1 MRLLSVT
8 AATLLTLASAAVGVT
23 PATAAEPIVVGS
35 CATSVQGTPGTP
47 VSLSPAAVTQPI
59 TDLIRAVP
67 LLGPPLAE
75 PFKQAFAQA
84 KPMPIGAVQVG
95 TTTISGATIANAV
108 MAELQKLPLLGPI
121 LGTLDQTV
129 RATLTS
135 GCQITVTGV
144 NQAAA
149 PIQDGSKAIADASQQ
164 AVGAVPGAPKPPAQ
178 QPQPQPGTQPGQQP
192 GVNPGTTPGVPAG
205 SPSNRDFSLY
215 PLGTNFGRVP
225 LFSYGSLPF
234 AMPGLYSPSPGVRYG
249 SQVPRASN
257 GNSYQSDQVQ
267 AAGRATALPRLG
279 GGPGG
284 VGAPVLVAVL
294 MLALVTGALVRTWV
308 LRRTPA

>member
-1 MRLLSVT
+1 MRLLSV
-8 AATLLTLASAAVGVT
+8 AATALLALASASVGGV
-23 PATAAEPIVVGS
+23 AHAADPIVVGS
-35 CATSVQGTPGTP
+35 CATTVQGAPGTP

-59 TDLIRAVP
+59 TDLVRAVP

-75 PFKQAFAQA
+75 PFKQAFTQV
-84 KPMPIGAVQVG
+84 KPIPIGAIQAG
-95 TTTISGATIANAV
+95 TTTITGGTIANAV
-108 MAELQKLPLLGPI
+108 MAEVNKIPLLGPI

-135 GCQITVTGV
+135 GCKVTVTGV
-144 NQAAA
+144 NQVAA
-149 PIQDGSKAIADASQQ
+149 PIQDTSKGLADQSQALTPQ
-164 AVGAVPGAPKPPAQ
+164 LPGQPKPPGQ
-178 QPQPQPGTQPGQQP
+178 QPQPQPGTNPGTQPGTQP
-192 GVNPGTTPGVPAG
+192 GVPGVGAG
-205 SPSNRDFSLY
+205 APSNRDFSLY
-215 PLGTNFGRVP
+215 PIGSNFGRVP

-257 GNSYQSDQVQ
+257 GTGVEGDLVQ
-267 AAGRATALPRLG
+267 AAGRATALPRLS
-279 GGPGG
+279 GPGG

-294 MLALVTGALVRTWV
+294 MLALVTGALVRTWA

>member
-1 MRLLSVT
+1 MKLSSV
-8 AATLLTLASAAVGVT
+8 AATALLALASASVGGV
-23 PATAAEPIVVGS
+23 AHAADPVVIGS
-35 CATSVQGTPGTP
+35 CATTVQGAPGTP

-59 TDLIRAVP
+59 TDLVRAVP

-75 PFKQAFAQA
+75 PFKQAFAQV
-84 KPMPIGAVQVG
+84 KPIPIGAIQAG
-95 TTTISGATIANAV
+95 TTTISGGTIANAV
-108 MAELQKLPLLGPI
+108 MVEVNKIPLLGPI

-135 GCQITVTGV
+135 GCKVTVTGV
-144 NQAAA
+144 NQVAA
-149 PIQDGSKAIADASQQ
+149 PVQDGAKAVADASQQ
-164 AVGAVPGAPKPPAQ
+164 AVGAIPGAPKPPVQ
-178 QPQPQPGTQPGQQP
+178 QPQPGTPPGQPGTQPGTQP
-192 GVNPGTTPGVPAG
+192 GVPGVGAG
-205 SPSNRDFSLY
+205 APSNRNFSLY
-215 PLGTNFGRVP
+215 PIGSNFGRVP

-257 GNSYQSDQVQ
+257 GTGVEGDLVQ
-267 AAGRATALPRLG
+267 AAGRATALPRLS
-279 GGPGG
+279 GPGG

-294 MLALVTGALVRTWV
+294 MLALVTGALVRTWA

>member
-1 MRLLSVT
+1 MRLSSV
-8 AATLLTLASAAVGVT
+8 AATALLALASASVGGV
-23 PATAAEPIVVGS
+23 AHAADPIVVGS
-35 CATSVQGTPGTP
+35 CATTVQGAPGTP

-59 TDLIRAVP
+59 TDLVRAVP

-75 PFKQAFAQA
+75 PFQKAFSQV
-84 KPMPIGAVQVG
+84 KPIPIGAVQAG
-95 TTTISGATIANAV
+95 TTTITGGTIANAV
-108 MAELQKLPLLGPI
+108 MVEVNKIPLLGPI

-135 GCQITVTGV
+135 GCKVTVTGV
-144 NQAAA
+144 NQVAA
-149 PIQDGSKAIADASQQ
+149 PVQDGAKAVADASQQ
-164 AVGAVPGAPKPPAQ
+164 AVGAIPGAPKPPGQ
-178 QPQPQPGTQPGQQP
+178 QPQPGTPPGQPGTQPGTQP
-192 GVNPGTTPGVPAG
+192 GVPGVGAG
-205 SPSNRDFSLY
+205 APSNRDFSLY
-215 PLGTNFGRVP
+215 PIGSNFGRVP

-257 GNSYQSDQVQ
+257 GTGVEGDLVQ
-267 AAGRATALPRLG
+267 AAGRATALPRLS
-279 GGPGG
+279 GPGG

-294 MLALVTGALVRTWV
+294 MLALVTGALVRTWA

>member
-8 AATLLTLASAAVGVT
+8 AATLLALASASVGAM

-67 LLGPPLAE
+67 LLGPPLAD
-75 PFKQAFAQA
+75 PFKQAFSQG
-84 KPMPIGAVQVG
+84 KPIPIGAVQAG

-108 MAELQKLPLLGPI
+108 VAELQKLPLLGPI
-121 LGTLDQTV
+121 IGTLDKTV
-129 RATLTS
+129 RATLTN
-135 GCQITVTGV
+135 GCQVVVTGV
-144 NQAAA
+144 NQVAA
-149 PIQDGSKAIADASQQ
+149 PVQDGTKAIADASQQ
-164 AVGAVPGAPKPPAQ
+164 AVQLPGQPKPPAG
-178 QPQPQPGTQPGQQP
+178 QPKPEPGTQPGQP
-192 GVNPGTTPGVPAG
+192 GVSPGTPGVPQAG
-205 SPSNRDFSLY
+205 APSNRDFSLY
-215 PLGTNFGRVP
+215 SLGSNFGRVP

-257 GNSYQSDQVQ
+257 GNGIDGDQVL

-279 GGPGG
+279 GPGG
-284 VGAPVLVAVL
+284 VGFPLLVAVL
-294 MLALVTGALVRTWV
+294 MLACVTGALVRTWV

>member
-8 AATLLTLASAAVGVT
+8 ATTLLALASAIVGMS

-35 CATSVQGTPGTP
+35 CATSVQGTPGQP

-59 TDLIRAVP
+59 TDLVRAVP

-75 PFKQAFAQA
+75 PFKQAFSQA
-84 KPMPIGAVQVG
+84 KPIPIGAVQVG

-108 MAELQKLPLLGPI
+108 VAELQKIPLLGPI
-121 LGTLDQTV
+121 LGTLNTTV
-129 RATLTS
+129 RTTLTS
-135 GCQITVTGV
+135 GCQVVVTGV
-144 NQAAA
+144 NAVAA
-149 PIQDGSKAIADASQQ
+149 PVQDGSKAIADNSQQ
-164 AVGAVPGAPKPPAQ
+164 AVGGVTPQKPPVG
-178 QPQPQPGTQPGQQP
+178 QPQPQPGTPPGQPGA
-192 GVNPGTTPGVPAG
+192 GNPGSPQG
-205 SPSNRDFSLY
+205 SPITRDFPLY
-215 PLGTNFGRVP
+215 SLGTNYGRVP

-257 GNSYQSDQVQ
+257 GNGYDGDPVQ

-279 GGPGG
+279 GPGG
-284 VGAPVLVAVL
+284 VGLPVLVAVL
-294 MLALVTGALVRTWV
+294 LLACVTGALVRTWV

>member
-8 AATLLTLASAAVGVT
+8 AATLLALVSASTGAM

-47 VSLSPAAVTQPI
+47 VSLSPGAVTQPI
-59 TDLIRAVP
+59 TDLVRAVP
-67 LLGPPLAE
+67 VLGPGLAE
-75 PFKQAFAQA
+75 PFRSAFSQL
-84 KPMPIGAVQVG
+84 PPIPIGAVQAG
-95 TTTISGATIANAV
+95 TTTITGGTIANAV
-108 MAELQKLPLLGPI
+108 AAELQKIPLLGPI
-121 LGTLDQTV
+121 LGTLDKTV
-129 RATLTS
+129 RTTLTRTC
-135 GCQITVTGV
+135 GVTVTGV
-144 NQAAA
+144 NQVAA
-149 PIQDGSKAIADASQQ
+149 PIQDTSKGLADKSAQL
-164 AVGAVPGAPKPPAQ
+164 PGQPKPPVGQ
-178 QPQPQPGTQPGQQP
+178 PQPQPQPGT
-192 GVNPGTTPGVPAG
+192 NPGTQPGTSPGLPGTGAG
-205 SPSNRDFSLY
+205 APSNRDFSLY

-225 LFSYGSLPF
+225 LFTYGSLPF
-234 AMPGLYSPSPGVRYG
+234 AMPGTYSPSPGVRYG

-257 GNSYQSDQVQ
+257 GNGLEGDSVQ
-267 AAGRATALPRLG
+267 AAGRATALPRL

>member
-1 MRLLSVT
+1 MRLLSV
-8 AATLLTLASAAVGVT
+8 AATALLALVSASVGGV
-23 PATAAEPIVVGS
+23 AHAAEPIVVGS
-35 CATSVQGTPGTP
+35 CATTVQGAPGTP

-59 TDLIRAVP
+59 TDLVRAVP

-108 MAELQKLPLLGPI
+108 MAEVQKIPLLGPI
-121 LGTLDQTV
+121 LGTLDKTV
-129 RATLTS
+129 RATLTQ
-135 GCQITVTGV
+135 GCQVTVVAV
-144 NQAAA
+144 NQVVA
-149 PIQDGSKAIADASQQ
+149 PVQDGAKAVADASQQ
-164 AVGAVPGAPKPPAQ
+164 AVGAIPGAPKPPGQ
-178 QPQPQPGTQPGQQP
+178 QPSPQPGTPPGQPGTQPGVP
-192 GVNPGTTPGVPAG
+192 GVGAG
-205 SPSNRDFSLY
+205 APSNRDFSLY
-215 PLGTNFGRVP
+215 PIGSNFGRVP

-257 GNSYQSDQVQ
+257 GTGVEGDLVQ
-267 AAGRATALPRLG
+267 AAGRATALPRLS
-279 GGPGG
+279 GPGG

-294 MLALVTGALVRTWV
+294 LLALVTGALVRTWV

>member
-8 AATLLTLASAAVGVT
+8 AATLLALVSASVGAV

-47 VSLSPAAVTQPI
+47 VSLSPNAVLQPV
-59 TDLIRAVP
+59 TDLVRAVP
-67 LLGPPLAE
+67 LLGPPLVE
-75 PFKQAFAQA
+75 PFKQAFSQL
-84 KPMPIGAVQVG
+84 KPIPIGAVQAG
-95 TTTISGATIANAV
+95 TTTISGATIGNAV

-121 LGTLDQTV
+121 LGTLDKTV

-135 GCQITVTGV
+135 GCGVVVTGV
-144 NQAAA
+144 NQVAA
-149 PIQDGSKAIADASQQ
+149 PVQDGSKAVADASQQ
-164 AVGAVPGAPKPPAQ
+164 AVGGIQAPKPPAG
-178 QPQPQPGTQPGQQP
+178 QPQPQPGTPPGQQP
-192 GVNPGTTPGVPAG
+192 GVTPGTPGAPQGIAG
-205 SPSNRDFSLY
+205 NRDFALY
-215 PLGTNFGRVP
+215 SFGSNFGRVP
-225 LFSYGSLPF
+225 LFTYGSLPF

-257 GNSYQSDQVQ
+257 GNGVDGDPVQ

-279 GGPGG
+279 GPGG

-294 MLALVTGALVRTWV
+294 LLACVTGALVRTWV

>member
-1 MRLLSVT
+1 MRLLSV
-8 AATLLTLASAAVGVT
+8 AATALLALASASVGGV
-23 PATAAEPIVVGS
+23 AHAAEPIVVGS
-35 CATSVQGTPGTP
+35 CATTVQGAPGTP

-59 TDLIRAVP
+59 TDLVRAVP

-95 TTTISGATIANAV
+95 TTTISGGTIANAV
-108 MAELQKLPLLGPI
+108 MAEVNKIPLLGPI
-121 LGTLDQTV
+121 LGTLDKTV
-129 RATLTS
+129 RTTLTQ
-135 GCQITVTGV
+135 GCQVTVVGV
-144 NQAAA
+144 NQVAA
-149 PIQDGSKAIADASQQ
+149 PVQDGAKAVADASQQ
-164 AVGAVPGAPKPPAQ
+164 AVGAIPGAPKPPGQ
-178 QPQPQPGTQPGQQP
+178 QPQPQPGTNPGTQPGTQP
-192 GVNPGTTPGVPAG
+192 GVPGVGAG
-205 SPSNRDFSLY
+205 APSNRDFSLY
-215 PLGTNFGRVP
+215 PIGSNFGRVP

-257 GNSYQSDQVQ
+257 GTGVEGDSVQ
-267 AAGRATALPRLG
+267 AAGRATALPRLS
-279 GGPGG
+279 GPGG

-294 MLALVTGALVRTWV
+294 MLALVTGALVRTWA

>member
-8 AATLLTLASAAVGVT
+8 AATLLTLISASVGAV

-59 TDLIRAVP
+59 TDLIRAIP
-67 LLGPPLAE
+67 LLGPPLAD
-75 PFKQAFAQA
+75 PFKQAFSQG
-84 KPMPIGAVQVG
+84 KPIPIGAVQVG

-108 MAELQKLPLLGPI
+108 VAELQKLPLLGQI
-121 LGTLDQTV
+121 IGTLDKSV
-129 RATLTS
+129 RSTLTS
-135 GCQITVTGV
+135 GCQVVVTGV
-144 NQAAA
+144 NQVAA
-149 PIQDGSKAIADASQQ
+149 PVQDGAKAVADASQQ
-164 AVGAVPGAPKPPAQ
+164 AVGAIQAPKPPAG
-178 QPQPQPGTQPGQQP
+178 QPQPEPGTNPGQQP
-192 GVNPGTTPGVPAG
+192 GVNPGTPGATPGA
-205 SPSNRDFSLY
+205 PSNRDFSLY
-215 PLGTNFGRVP
+215 SFGANFGRVP

-257 GNSYQSDQVQ
+257 GNGLDIDPVQ
-267 AAGRATALPRLG
+267 AAGRATALPRL

-294 MLALVTGALVRTWV
+294 MLACVTGALVRTWV

>member
-1 MRLLSVT
+1 MRLLSV
-8 AATLLTLASAAVGVT
+8 AATALLALVSASVGGV
-23 PATAAEPIVVGS
+23 AHAAEPIVVGS
-35 CATSVQGTPGTP
+35 CATTVQGAPGTP

-59 TDLIRAVP
+59 TDLVRAVP

-108 MAELQKLPLLGPI
+108 MAEVQKIPLLGPI
-121 LGTLDQTV
+121 LGTLDKTV
-129 RATLTS
+129 RSTLTQ
-135 GCQITVTGV
+135 GCQVTVVAV
-144 NQAAA
+144 NQVVA
-149 PIQDGSKAIADASQQ
+149 PVQDGSKAIADASQQ
-164 AVGAVPGAPKPPAQ
+164 AVGAIPGAPKPPGQ
-178 QPQPQPGTQPGQQP
+178 QPSPQPGTPPGQPGTQPGVP
-192 GVNPGTTPGVPAG
+192 GVGAG
-205 SPSNRDFSLY
+205 APSNRDFSLY
-215 PLGTNFGRVP
+215 PIGSNFGRVP

-257 GNSYQSDQVQ
+257 GTGVQGDSVQ
-267 AAGRATALPRLG
+267 AAGRATALPRLS
-279 GGPGG
+279 GPGG
-284 VGAPVLVAVL
+284 VGAPVLAAVL
-294 MLALVTGALVRTWV
+294 LLALVTGALVRTWV

>member
-1 MRLLSVT
+1 MRLLSV
-8 AATLLTLASAAVGVT
+8 AATALLALASASVGGV
-23 PATAAEPIVVGS
+23 AHAADPIVVGS
-35 CATSVQGTPGTP
+35 CATTVQGAPGTP

-59 TDLIRAVP
+59 TDLVRAVP

-95 TTTISGATIANAV
+95 TTTISGGTIANAV
-108 MAELQKLPLLGPI
+108 MVEVNKIPLLGPI
-121 LGTLDQTV
+121 LGTLDKTV
-129 RATLTS
+129 RATLTQ
-135 GCQITVTGV
+135 GCQVTVVGV
-144 NQAAA
+144 NQAVA
-149 PIQDGSKAIADASQQ
+149 PVQDGAKAVADASQQ
-164 AVGAVPGAPKPPAQ
+164 AVGAIPGAPKPPGQ
-178 QPQPQPGTQPGQQP
+178 QPQPQPGTNPGTQPGTQP
-192 GVNPGTTPGVPAG
+192 GVPGVGAG
-205 SPSNRDFSLY
+205 APSNRDFALY
-215 PLGTNFGRVP
+215 PIGSNFGRVP

-257 GNSYQSDQVQ
+257 GTGVEGDSVL
-267 AAGRATALPRLG
+267 AAGRATALPRLS
-279 GGPGG
+279 GPGG

-294 MLALVTGALVRTWV
+294 MLALVTGALVRTWA

>member
-8 AATLLTLASAAVGVT
+8 AATLLALASASVGFT
-23 PATAAEPIVVGS
+23 SATAAEPIVVGS
-35 CATSVQGTPGTP
+35 CATSVQGAPGTP

-59 TDLIRAVP
+59 TDLVRAVP

-75 PFKQAFAQA
+75 PFRQAFSQA
-84 KPMPIGAVQVG
+84 KPIPIGAVQAG
-95 TTTISGATIANAV
+95 TTTISGGTIANAV
-108 MAELQKLPLLGPI
+108 MAELQKIPLLGPI
-121 LGTLDQTV
+121 LGTLDKTV

-135 GCQITVTGV
+135 GCQVTVTGV

-149 PIQDGSKAIADASQQ
+149 PIQDGSKAVADASQQ
-164 AVGAVPGAPKPPAQ
+164 AVGGVPGAPKPPDQ
-178 QPQPQPGTQPGQQP
+178 QPQPGTPPGQP
-192 GVNPGTTPGVPAG
+192 DINPGTPNTGA
-205 SPSNRDFSLY
+205 PSNRDFSLY
-215 PLGTNFGRVP
+215 PIGSNFGRVP

-249 SQVPRASN
+249 SQVPRASIGN
-257 GNSYQSDQVQ
+257 GVEGDSVQ
-267 AAGRATALPRLG
+267 AAGRATALPRL

>member
-8 AATLLTLASAAVGVT
+8 AATLLALVSASVGAV

-47 VSLSPAAVTQPI
+47 VSLSPTAVLQPV
-59 TDLIRAVP
+59 TDLVRAVP
-67 LLGPPLAE
+67 LLGPPLVE
-75 PFKQAFAQA
+75 PFKQAFSQL
-84 KPMPIGAVQVG
+84 KPIPIGAVQIG

-108 MAELQKLPLLGPI
+108 AAELQKIPLLGPI
-121 LGTLDQTV
+121 LGTLDKTV

-135 GCQITVTGV
+135 GCSVVVTGV
-144 NQAAA
+144 NQVAA
-149 PIQDGSKAIADASQQ
+149 PMQDGAKAVADASQQ
-164 AVGAVPGAPKPPAQ
+164 AVGGIQTPKPPAG
-178 QPQPQPGTQPGQQP
+178 QPQPGTPPGQP
-192 GVNPGTTPGVPAG
+192 GVSPGTPGAPQG
-205 SPSNRDFSLY
+205 IEGNRDFSLY
-215 PLGTNFGRVP
+215 SFGANFGRVP
-225 LFSYGSLPF
+225 LFTYGSLPF

-257 GNSYQSDQVQ
+257 GNGVDGDPVQ

-279 GGPGG
+279 GPGG

-294 MLALVTGALVRTWV
+294 LLACVTGALVRTWV

>member
-8 AATLLTLASAAVGVT
+8 AATLLALVSASVGAV

-47 VSLSPAAVTQPI
+47 VSLSPNAVLQPV
-59 TDLIRAVP
+59 TDLVRAVP
-67 LLGPPLAE
+67 LLGPPLVE
-75 PFKQAFAQA
+75 PFKQAFSQL
-84 KPMPIGAVQVG
+84 KPIPIGAVQAG

-121 LGTLDQTV
+121 LGTLDKTV

-135 GCQITVTGV
+135 GCGVVVTGV
-144 NQAAA
+144 NQVAA
-149 PIQDGSKAIADASQQ
+149 PVQDGSKAVADASQQ
-164 AVGAVPGAPKPPAQ
+164 AVGGIQAPKPPAG
-178 QPQPQPGTQPGQQP
+178 QPQPQPGTPPGQQP
-192 GVNPGTTPGVPAG
+192 GVTPGTPGAPQGIAG
-205 SPSNRDFSLY
+205 NREFALY
-215 PLGTNFGRVP
+215 SFGSNFGRVP
-225 LFSYGSLPF
+225 LFTYGSLPF

-257 GNSYQSDQVQ
+257 GNGVDGDPVQ

-279 GGPGG
+279 GPGG

-294 MLALVTGALVRTWV
+294 LLACVTGALVRTWV

>member
-8 AATLLTLASAAVGVT
+8 AATLLTLASAGVGAT
-23 PATAAEPIVVGS
+23 TATAAEPIVIGS
-35 CATSVQGTPGTP
+35 CATSIQGAPGTP
-47 VSLSPAAVTQPI
+47 VSLSPSAVTQPI
-59 TDLIRAVP
+59 TDLVRAVP

-75 PFKQAFAQA
+75 PFRQAFSQA
-84 KPMPIGAVQVG
+84 KPIPIGAVQVG
-95 TTTISGATIANAV
+95 TTTISGGTIANAV
-108 MAELQKLPLLGPI
+108 MVEVAKIPLLGPI
-121 LGTLDQTV
+121 LGTLDGTV

-135 GCQITVTGV
+135 GCKVTVTGV
-144 NQAAA
+144 NQVVA
-149 PIQDGSKAIADASQQ
+149 PVQDGSKAIADASQQ
-164 AVGAVPGAPKPPAQ
+164 AVGAIPGAPKPPAQ
-178 QPQPQPGTQPGQQP
+178 PPQPGTPPAQQQP
-192 GVNPGTTPGVPAG
+192 GVNNPGGIPGLAAG
-205 SPSNRDFSLY
+205 APSNRDFSLY
-215 PLGTNFGRVP
+215 PVGANFGRVP

-257 GNSYQSDQVQ
+257 GNGIEGDSVQ
-267 AAGRATALPRLG
+267 AAGRATALPRL

-294 MLALVTGALVRTWV
+294 MLAMVTGALVRTWV

>member
-1 MRLLSVT
+1 MRLLSV
-8 AATLLTLASAAVGVT
+8 AATALLALVSASVGGV
-23 PATAAEPIVVGS
+23 AHAAEPIVVGS
-35 CATSVQGTPGTP
+35 CATTVQGAPGTP

-59 TDLIRAVP
+59 TDLVRAVP

-108 MAELQKLPLLGPI
+108 MAEVQKIPLLGPI
-121 LGTLDQTV
+121 LGTLDKTV
-129 RATLTS
+129 RATLTQ
-135 GCQITVTGV
+135 GCQVTVVAV
-144 NQAAA
+144 NQVVA
-149 PIQDGSKAIADASQQ
+149 PVQDGSKAIADASQQ
-164 AVGAVPGAPKPPAQ
+164 AVGAIPGAPKPPGQ
-178 QPQPQPGTQPGQQP
+178 QPSPQPGTPPGQPGAQP
-192 GVNPGTTPGVPAG
+192 GVPGVGAG
-205 SPSNRDFSLY
+205 APSNRDFSLY
-215 PLGTNFGRVP
+215 PIGSNFGRVP

-257 GNSYQSDQVQ
+257 GTGVQGDSVQ
-267 AAGRATALPRLG
+267 AAGRATALPRLS
-279 GGPGG
+279 GPGG

-294 MLALVTGALVRTWV
+294 LLALVTGALVRTWV

>member
-8 AATLLTLASAAVGVT
+8 AATLLALVSASVGAV

-47 VSLSPAAVTQPI
+47 VSLSPNAVLQPV
-59 TDLIRAVP
+59 TDLVRAVP
-67 LLGPPLAE
+67 LLGPPLVE
-75 PFKQAFAQA
+75 PFKQAFSQL
-84 KPMPIGAVQVG
+84 KPIPIGAVQAG

-121 LGTLDQTV
+121 LGTLDKTV

-135 GCQITVTGV
+135 GCGVVVTGV
-144 NQAAA
+144 NQVAA
-149 PIQDGSKAIADASQQ
+149 PVQDGSKAVADASQQ
-164 AVGAVPGAPKPPAQ
+164 AVGGIQAPKPPAG
-178 QPQPQPGTQPGQQP
+178 QPQPQPGTPPGQQP
-192 GVNPGTTPGVPAG
+192 GVTPGTPGAPQGIAG
-205 SPSNRDFSLY
+205 NRDFALY
-215 PLGTNFGRVP
+215 SFGSNFGRVP
-225 LFSYGSLPF
+225 LFTYGSLPF

-257 GNSYQSDQVQ
+257 GNGVDGDPVQ

-279 GGPGG
+279 GPGG

-294 MLALVTGALVRTWV
+294 LLACVTGALVRTWV

>member
-8 AATLLTLASAAVGVT
+8 AATLLALASASVGAM
-23 PATAAEPIVVGS
+23 PATAAEPIIVGS

-67 LLGPPLAE
+67 LLGPPLAD
-75 PFKQAFAQA
+75 PFKQAFSQG
-84 KPMPIGAVQVG
+84 KPIPIGAVQAG

-108 MAELQKLPLLGPI
+108 VAELQKLPLLGPI
-121 LGTLDQTV
+121 LGTLDKTV
-129 RATLTS
+129 RSTLTS
-135 GCQITVTGV
+135 GCQVVVTGV
-144 NQAAA
+144 NQAVA
-149 PIQDGSKAIADASQQ
+149 PIQDGTKAIADASQQ
-164 AVGAVPGAPKPPAQ
+164 AVQLPGQPKPPAG
-178 QPQPQPGTQPGQQP
+178 QPKPQPGTQPGQP
-192 GVNPGTTPGVPAG
+192 GVSPGTPGVPQAG
-205 SPSNRDFSLY
+205 APSNRDFSLY
-215 PLGTNFGRVP
+215 SLGSNFGRVP

-257 GNSYQSDQVQ
+257 GNGIDGDQVL

-279 GGPGG
+279 GPGG
-284 VGAPVLVAVL
+284 VGFPVLVAVL
-294 MLALVTGALVRTWV
+294 MLACVTGALVRTWV

>member
-8 AATLLTLASAAVGVT
+8 AATCLALASAGVGAG
-23 PATAAEPIVVGS
+23 PATAAEPIVIGS
-35 CATSVQGTPGTP
+35 CATSIQGAPGTP

-59 TDLIRAVP
+59 TDLVRAVP

-75 PFKQAFAQA
+75 PFKQAFSQV
-84 KPMPIGAVQVG
+84 KPIPIGAVQAG
-95 TTTISGATIANAV
+95 TTTIGGGTIANAV
-108 MAELQKLPLLGPI
+108 MVEVAKIPLLGPI

-135 GCQITVTGV
+135 GCKVTVTGV
-144 NQAAA
+144 NQVAA
-149 PIQDGSKAIADASQQ
+149 PIQDGSRAVAEASRQ
-164 AVGAVPGAPKPPAQ
+164 AVGAVPGAPKPPAG
-178 QPQPQPGTQPGQQP
+178 QPRPGTPPGQPGTQPGTQP
-192 GVNPGTTPGVPAG
+192 GVPGTGAG
-205 SPSNRDFSLY
+205 APSNRDFSLY
-215 PLGTNFGRVP
+215 PVGANFGRVP

-249 SQVPRASN
+249 SQVPRASSGN
-257 GNSYQSDQVQ
+257 GIEGDSVQ
-267 AAGRATALPRLG
+267 AAGRATALPRL

-294 MLALVTGALVRTWV
+294 MLALVTGALVRTWA

>member
-1 MRLLSVT
+1 MRLLSV
-8 AATLLTLASAAVGVT
+8 AATALLALASASVGGV
-23 PATAAEPIVVGS
+23 AHAAEPIVIGS
-35 CATSVQGTPGTP
+35 CATTVQGAPGTP

-59 TDLIRAVP
+59 TDLVRAVP

-108 MAELQKLPLLGPI
+108 MAEVQKIPLLGPI
-121 LGTLDQTV
+121 LGTLDKTV
-129 RATLTS
+129 RATLTQ
-135 GCQITVTGV
+135 GCQVTVVAV
-144 NQAAA
+144 NQVAA
-149 PIQDGSKAIADASQQ
+149 PIQDGSKAVADASQQ
-164 AVGAVPGAPKPPAQ
+164 AVGAIPGAPKPPGQ
-178 QPQPQPGTQPGQQP
+178 QPSPQPGTPPGQPGTQPGVP
-192 GVNPGTTPGVPAG
+192 GVGAG
-205 SPSNRDFSLY
+205 APSNRDFSLY
-215 PLGTNFGRVP
+215 PIGSNFGRVP

-257 GNSYQSDQVQ
+257 GTGVQGDSVQ
-267 AAGRATALPRLG
+267 AAGRATALPRLS
-279 GGPGG
+279 GPGG

-294 MLALVTGALVRTWV
+294 LLALVTGALVRTWV

>member
-1 MRLLSVT
+1 MRLLSV
-8 AATLLTLASAAVGVT
+8 AATALLALASASVGGV
-23 PATAAEPIVVGS
+23 AHAAEPIVVGS
-35 CATSVQGTPGTP
+35 CATTVQGAPGTP

-59 TDLIRAVP
+59 TDLVRAVP

-95 TTTISGATIANAV
+95 TTTISGGTIANAV
-108 MAELQKLPLLGPI
+108 MAEVNKIPLLGPI
-121 LGTLDQTV
+121 LGTLDKTV
-129 RATLTS
+129 RATLTQ
-135 GCQITVTGV
+135 GCQVTVVGV
-144 NQAAA
+144 NQVAA
-149 PIQDGSKAIADASQQ
+149 PVQDGAKAVADASQQ
-164 AVGAVPGAPKPPAQ
+164 AVGAIPGAPKPPGQ
-178 QPQPQPGTQPGQQP
+178 QPQPQPQTNPGTQPGTQP
-192 GVNPGTTPGVPAG
+192 GVPGVGAG
-205 SPSNRDFSLY
+205 APSNRDFSLY
-215 PLGTNFGRVP
+215 PIGSNFGRVP

-257 GNSYQSDQVQ
+257 GTGVEGDSVQ
-267 AAGRATALPRLG
+267 AAGRATALPRLS
-279 GGPGG
+279 GPGG

-294 MLALVTGALVRTWV
+294 MLALVTGALVRTWA